1 MSILLFSSSIGVLI
15 GYVVTASMID
25 NMTWKWSFYIQILIT
40 IPLWIIISLTPKSYL
55 ELDNADEEA
64 EAEAG

>member
-15 GYVVTASMID
+15 GYIVTALMID
-25 NMTWKWSFYIQILIT
+25 YMTWKWSFYIQILIT